1 MIEKDAAR
9 VLSDKKLVE
18 DLSDRIKK
26 DENFNNDDYVS
37 TFLNRQRMI
46 KVKYMV
52 FRHMEQPKYF
62 IITKSI

>member
-46 KVKYMV
+46 KVNIWYSGIWNN
-52 FRHMEQPKYF
+52 PS
-62 IITKSI
+62 TLL